1 MVSLLNQN
9 EDTKPFSVDRGRL
22 CQVTT
27 PKPTLTWTPLPH
39 SRLMDSVEDQ
49 LRNRGYRVH
58 DSTCLLSHGGDRF
71 FGTVSISNR
80 ENLGYRRMIGAR
92 NSHDK
97 SLAAG
102 LVAGARVTV
111 CSNGWFFGDEIAL
124 SRKHTSRLF
133 DDLDERI
140 EAGFSRIFDEWEK
153 NDLRVMNYREKQL
166 DDKEAHDL
174 VIRSVDAEAIPPSAI
189 PKVLREWREPWH
201 SEFVPRNAWS
211 LFNGF
216 TEILKG
222 KPHLLADR
230 TRTLHRV
237 FDEAL
242 GIA

>member
-1 MVSLLNQN
+1 MVSIIDKN
-9 EDTKPFSVDRGRL
+9 DAKPFSVDRGRL
-22 CQVTT
+22 CQIPT
-27 PKPTLTWTPLPH
+27 PKPTLSWCPLPH
-39 SRLMDSVEDQ
+39 SRLMDSVEGQ
-49 LRNRGYRVH
+49 LEKRGYRVH
-58 DSTCLLSHGGDRF
+58 DSTCLLTHGGNRF
-71 FGTVSISNR
+71 LGTVSISNR

-133 DDLDERI
+133 EDLDERI
-140 EAGFSRIFDEWEK
+140 EAGFSRIFEEWER

-174 VIRSVDAEAIPPSAI
+174 VIRSVDAEALAPSAI

-230 TRTLHRV
+230 TRTLHGV

>member
-1 MVSLLNQN
+1 MVSIIDKN
-9 EDTKPFSVDRGRL
+9 DAKPFSVDRGRL
-22 CQVTT
+22 CQVAT
-27 PKPTLTWTPLPH
+27 PKPTLSWCPLPH

-49 LRNRGYRVH
+49 LRKRGYRVH
-58 DSTCLLSHGGDRF
+58 DSTCLLTHGGNRF
-71 FGTVSISNR
+71 LGTVSISNR

-102 LVAGARVTV
+102 LVAGAKVTV

-133 DDLDERI
+133 EDLDERI
-140 EAGFSRIFDEWEK
+140 EAGFSRIFEEWER
-153 NDLRVMNYREKQL
+153 NDLRVMRYREKQL

-174 VIRSVDAEAIPPSAI
+174 VIRSVDAEALAPSAV

-230 TRTLHRV
+230 TRILHGV
-237 FDEAL
+237 FDEVL
-242 GIA
+242 GIT

>member
-1 MVSLLNQN
+1 
-9 EDTKPFSVDRGRL
+9 
-22 CQVTT
+22 
-27 PKPTLTWTPLPH
+27 
-39 SRLMDSVEDQ
+39 MDSVEDQ
-49 LRNRGYRVH
+49 LRKRGYRVH
-58 DSTCLLSHGGDRF
+58 NSTCLLSHGGARF

-80 ENLGYRRMIGAR
+80 ENLGYRRMVGLK

-102 LVAGARVTV
+102 LVAGAKVVV
-111 CSNGWFFGDEIAL
+111 CSNGSFFGDEIAL

-133 DDLDERI
+133 EDLDERI
-140 EAGFSRIFDEWEK
+140 EAGFSRIFEEWER
-153 NDLRVMNYREKQL
+153 NDLRVMSYREHEL

-189 PKVLREWREPWH
+189 PRVLQEYRTPWH
-201 SEFVPRNAWS
+201 EEFVPRTAWS

-216 TEILKG
+216 TEILKS

-230 TRTLHRV
+230 TRTLHGV

>member
-1 MVSLLNQN
+1 MVSLLNDDN
-9 EDTKPFSVDRGRL
+9 KPVYVDRGRL
-22 CQVTT
+22 CQITT

-39 SRLMDSVEDQ
+39 SRLMDSVEGQ
-49 LRNRGYRVH
+49 LEKRGYRVH
-58 DSTCLLSHGGDRF
+58 DSTCLLTHGGDRF
-71 FGTVSISNR
+71 LGTVSISNR

-102 LVAGARVTV
+102 LVAGAKVTV

-174 VIRSVDAEAIPPSAI
+174 VIRSVDAQALAPSAI

-230 TRTLHRV
+230 TRTLHGV

>member
-1 MVSLLNQN
+1 
-9 EDTKPFSVDRGRL
+9 
-22 CQVTT
+22 
-27 PKPTLTWTPLPH
+27 
-39 SRLMDSVEDQ
+39 MDSVEDQ
-49 LRNRGYRVH
+49 LRKRGYRVH
-58 DSTCLLSHGGDRF
+58 NSTCLLTHGGNRF
-71 FGTVSISNR
+71 LGTVSISNR

-102 LVAGARVTV
+102 LVAGAKVTV
-111 CSNGWFFGDEIAL
+111 CTNGGFFGDEVAL

-133 DDLDERI
+133 EDLDERI
-140 EAGFSRIFDEWEK
+140 ESGFSRIFEEWER
-153 NDLRVMNYREKQL
+153 NDRRVIRYKEHEL
-166 DDKEAHDL
+166 DDRGAHDL
-174 VIRSVDAEAIPPSAI
+174 VVRSVDAEAIPPSSI
-189 PKVLREWREPWH
+189 PRVLQEYRSPWH
-201 SEFVPRNAWS
+201 EEFTPRNAWS

-230 TRTLHRV
+230 TRILHGV

>member
-1 MVSLLNQN
+1 MVSILEKN

-49 LRNRGYRVH
+49 LRKRGYRVH
-58 DSTCLLSHGGDRF
+58 DSTCLLTHGGDRF

-102 LVAGARVTV
+102 LVAGAKVTV
-111 CSNGWFFGDEIAL
+111 CSNGWFFGDEVAL

-133 DDLDERI
+133 EDLDEKI
-140 EAGFSRIFDEWEK
+140 EAGFSRIFEEWSR
-153 NDLRVMNYREKQL
+153 NDLRVMSYREHEL
-166 DDKEAHDL
+166 DDRGAHDL
-174 VIRSVDAEAIPPSAI
+174 VIRSVDAEALAPSAI

-237 FDEAL
+237 FDEVL

>member
-1 MVSLLNQN
+1 MVSLLEQN
-9 EDTKPFSVDRGRL
+9 DTKPFSVDRGRL
-22 CQVTT
+22 CQIPT
-27 PKPTLTWTPLPH
+27 PKPTLTWCPLPH

-49 LRNRGYRVH
+49 LRKRGYRVH
-58 DSTCLLSHGGDRF
+58 NSTCLLSHGGARF

-97 SLAAG
+97 SHAAG
-102 LVAGARVTV
+102 LVAGIRVTV
-111 CSNGWFFGDEIAL
+111 CSNGAFFGSEVAL

-133 DDLDERI
+133 SDLDERI
-140 EAGFSRIFDEWEK
+140 EASFTAIFDEWSR
-153 NDLRVMNYREKQL
+153 NDLRVMSYREHEL
-166 DDKEAHDL
+166 DDRGAHDL
-174 VIRSVDAEAIPPSAI
+174 VVRSVDAEAIPPSVI
-189 PKVLREWREPWH
+189 PRVLKEWREPWH
-201 SEFVPRNAWS
+201 EEFTPRNAWS

-230 TRTLHRV
+230 TRALHRV

>member
-9 EDTKPFSVDRGRL
+9 DAKPFSVDRGRL
-22 CQVTT
+22 CQIPT
-27 PKPTLTWTPLPH
+27 PKPTLSWCPLPH
-39 SRLMDSVEDQ
+39 SRLMDAVEGQ
-49 LRNRGYRVH
+49 LEKRGYRVR
-58 DSTCLLSHGGDRF
+58 DSTCLLTHGGDRF
-71 FGTVSISNR
+71 FGAVSISSR

-97 SLAAG
+97 SHAAG
-102 LVAGARVTV
+102 LVAGIRVTV
-111 CSNGWFFGDEIAL
+111 CSNGSFFGSEVAL
-124 SRKHTSRLF
+124 SRKHTSRLLE
-133 DDLDERI
+133 DLDERI
-140 EAGFSRIFDEWEK
+140 EASFTAIFDEWSR
-153 NDLRVMNYREKQL
+153 NDLRVMSYREKQL
-166 DDKEAHDL
+166 EDGEAHDL
-174 VIRSVDAEAIPPSAI
+174 VVRSVDAEALASSAI

-216 TEILKG
+216 TEVLKA

-230 TRTLHRV
+230 TRILHGV

>member
-1 MVSLLNQN
+1 MVSIIEKN

-49 LRNRGYRVH
+49 LRKRGYRIH
-58 DSTCLLSHGGDRF
+58 DSTCLLTHGGNRF
-71 FGTVSISNR
+71 LGTVSISNR
-80 ENLGYRRMIGAR
+80 ENLGYRRMVGLK

-133 DDLDERI
+133 EDLDERI
-140 EAGFSRIFDEWEK
+140 EAGFSRIFEAWEQ
-153 NDLRVMNYREKQL
+153 NDLRVMSYREKQL

-242 GIA
+242 EIA

>member
-1 MVSLLNQN
+1 
-9 EDTKPFSVDRGRL
+9 
-22 CQVTT
+22 
-27 PKPTLTWTPLPH
+27 
-39 SRLMDSVEDQ
+39 MDSVEDQ
-49 LRNRGYRVH
+49 LRKRGYRVH
-58 DSTCLLSHGGDRF
+58 NSTCLLSHGGARF

-97 SLAAG
+97 SHAAG
-102 LVAGARVTV
+102 LVAGIRVTV
-111 CSNGWFFGDEIAL
+111 CSNGAFFGSEVAL

-133 DDLDERI
+133 SDLDERI
-140 EAGFSRIFDEWEK
+140 EASFTAIFDEWSR
-153 NDLRVMNYREKQL
+153 NDLRVMSYREHEL
-166 DDKEAHDL
+166 DDRGAHDL
-174 VIRSVDAEAIPPSAI
+174 VVRSVDAEAIPPSVI
-189 PKVLREWREPWH
+189 PRVLKEWREPWH
-201 SEFVPRNAWS
+201 EEFTPRNAWS

-230 TRTLHRV
+230 TRALHRV

>member
-1 MVSLLNQN
+1 MVSLLEQN
-9 EDTKPFSVDRGRL
+9 DTKPFSVDRGRL
-22 CQVTT
+22 CQIPT
-27 PKPTLTWTPLPH
+27 PKPTLTWCPLPH

-49 LRNRGYRVH
+49 LRKRGYRVH
-58 DSTCLLSHGGDRF
+58 NSTCLLSHGGARF

-102 LVAGARVTV
+102 LVAGIRVTV
-111 CSNGWFFGDEIAL
+111 CSNGSFFGDEVAL

-133 DDLDERI
+133 EDLDQRI
-140 EAGFSRIFDEWEK
+140 EAGFTAIFEAWQQ
-153 NDLRVMNYREKQL
+153 NDRRVVHYREHEL

-174 VIRSVDAEAIPPSAI
+174 VIRSVDAEALAPSAI
-189 PKVLREWREPWH
+189 PRVLKEWREPWH

-216 TEILKG
+216 TEVMKA

-230 TRTLHRV
+230 TRTLHGV
-237 FDEAL
+237 FDKAL
-242 GIA
+242 EIA

>member
-1 MVSLLNQN
+1 MVSIIDKN
-9 EDTKPFSVDRGRL
+9 DAKPFSVDRGRL
-22 CQVTT
+22 CQITT

-58 DSTCLLSHGGDRF
+58 DSTCLLTHGGDRF

-80 ENLGYRRMIGAR
+80 ENLGYRRMVGLK

-102 LVAGARVTV
+102 LVAGIRVTV
-111 CSNGWFFGDEIAL
+111 CSNGSFFGDEVAL

-133 DDLDERI
+133 EDLDQRI
-140 EAGFSRIFDEWEK
+140 EEGFSRIFDEWER
-153 NDLRVMNYREKQL
+153 NDRRVVHYREHEL
-166 DDKEAHDL
+166 DDRGAHDL

-189 PKVLREWREPWH
+189 PRVLQEYRSPWH
-201 SEFVPRNAWS
+201 EEFMPRNAWS

-216 TEILKG
+216 TEVMKA

-230 TRTLHRV
+230 TRILHGV
-237 FDEAL
+237 FDQAL
-242 GIA
+242 EIA